1 MHRTGARFSLSSG
14 QLRRRDLR
22 RSGSHSAP
30 RPPVGACQCATS
42 AQYHQDRGS
51 FSLVAH
57 FEPGH
62 ELMPLHGTSRRRSS
76 LQARGDRP
84 NPRGMPVRPGRRHR
98 DRPVGRGWGAGPA
111 PARGPHWQ
119 RGQAL
124 DSEAPETSPAH
135 TCKPPKKA
143 IDVDTGHRH
152 VEKNDRRAT
161 LRNEVP
167 FNGTTSGSEH
177 GRRGHRTSWARSGG
191 DRRRGVCGRRPP
203 GCP

>member
-1 MHRTGARFSLSSG
+1 MPLVPQWGPASV
-14 QLRRRDLR
+14 
-22 RSGSHSAP
+22 
-30 RPPVGACQCATS
+30 PPVRSTIRIEAAS
-42 AQYHQDRGS
+42 AWWRTLS
-51 FSLVAH
+51 
-57 FEPGH
+57 PGMSSCH
-62 ELMPLHGTSRRRSS
+62 CMAPGLRRRSS